1 VTTKEN
7 LKVKD
12 TYFKGG
18 PMLVD
23 YFKTLYDYNY
33 WANAKILE
41 ATEQVSEA
49 QFIEETEDG
58 HGSLRATL
66 VHMLSAEWI

>member
-1 VTTKEN
+1 
-7 LKVKD
+7 
-12 TYFKGG
+12 
-18 PMLVD
+18 MLVE

-41 ATEQVSEA
+41 AAEQVSEA
-49 QFIEETEDG
+49 QFTEETPES

-66 VHMLSAEWI
+66 LSAARRIFATWQP